1 MIAGKEVV
9 IIDAL
14 GNNHGMNDGHT
25 GRFFLLSSY
34 NSYSDL
40 DKDRNGRIKE
50 ALIIPQGAKRPAD
63 DLVDSDDC
71 AIANKKRRI
80 ESLALTI
87 GKIASMIPL
96 LSNGQGECYFK
107 VLVKELAH
115 VASHMTTCSDR
126 ILNGHDVSED
136 ADELSECTEASYG
149 IVGELSYWES
159 LHASQACDSQR
170 STRRQGSTEL

>member
-1 MIAGKEVV
+1 MVAGKEVV

-25 GRFFLLSSY
+25 GSFLLLHSY
-34 NSYSDL
+34 SSYSDL

-50 ALIIPQGAKRPAD
+50 ASTIPQGAKRPAD
-63 DLVDSDDC
+63 DLVESDDC
-71 AIANKKRRI
+71 AIANKKQRI
-80 ESLALTI
+80 EFLALTI

-96 LSNGQGECYFK
+96 LSNDQGECYFK
-107 VLVKELAH
+107 VLVNELAH

-126 ILNGHDVSED
+126 ISTAHDVFED
-136 ADELSECTEASYG
+136 ADELSEGTEAGYDYDE
-149 IVGELSYWES
+149 ELYYWTK

-170 STRRQGSTEL
+170 SNRRQGSTEL